1 MAQSKNLHIVM
12 FPWLAFG
19 HMIPFLELSKC
30 LAQKGH
36 QISFISTP
44 RNIERLPKLPS
55 HLSPSINFVKL
66 TLPHL
71 PNLPEEAEAT
81 SDVPFNKIQYLKM
94 AFDGLEGSFSCFL
107 EASTPTPDWIIHD
120 FSFHWLQPLAAKH
133 EIPCA
138 FFSIFMASTLVVF
151 GSPWLRM
158 SGEDTRSNPEDFT
171 VPPNWIPSP
180 SNLAFRMYEILK
192 ISDTLSENAS
202 GVSDIHRLDSAI
214 LGSKFVIVRTCEEL
228 EGDSLSILRKKVY
241 QIPVIPIGVLPPL
254 DALEN
259 RDDDAEWVKIKNWLD
274 KQGEGSVVYIA
285 FGTEAEVSREEIHEV
300 ALGLELSGLPFFWA
314 LRRPA
319 WSVVGPSYMLPSG
332 FEKRTEDQGFI
343 WLGWAPQRKILA
355 HPSMGVFLTHCGWS
369 SVLEGLSMGCPLV
382 YLPLSIEQP
391 LVARFLLSKN
401 IGVEIERDEK
411 DGSFTRDSVAKSLR
425 QVIVDKEGEQHKAK
439 AKEMKKLFGDRARHD
454 RYINDFEQYLINH
467 GDDFSSV
474 IS

>member
-1 MAQSKNLHIVM
+1 MAQSNNLHIIM

-44 RNIERLPKLPS
+44 RNIERLPKLPP
-55 HLSPSINFVKL
+55 HLSPSSNFVKL

-71 PNLPEEAEAT
+71 HNLPEEAEAT

-94 AFDGLEGSFSCFL
+94 AFDGLKGSFSCFL
-107 EASTPTPDWIIHD
+107 ETSTSAPDWIIHD
-120 FSFHWLQPLAAKH
+120 FTFHWLQPLAAKH
-133 EIPCA
+133 GIPCA
-138 FFSIFMASTLVVF
+138 FFSTFMASMLVF
-151 GSPWLRM
+151 LGTPWLRM
-158 SGEDTRSNPEDFT
+158 SGEDTRTDPEHFT

-180 SNLAFRMYEILK
+180 SNLAFRLYEILK
-192 ISDTLSENAS
+192 MFESLSENAS
-202 GVSDIHRLDSAI
+202 AVSDKHRFDSAI
-214 LGSKFVIVRTCEEL
+214 LGSKFVIVRTCEEF
-228 EGDSLSILRKKVY
+228 EGDSLRILREKLYK
-241 QIPVIPIGVLPPL
+241 IPVIPIGVLPPS
-254 DALEN
+254 DALED
-259 RDDDAEWVKIKNWLD
+259 RDDTEWIKIKNWLD
-274 KQGEGSVVYIA
+274 KQIKESVVYVS
-285 FGTEAEVSREEIHEV
+285 FGSEAEVSREEMREV
-300 ALGLELSGLPFFWA
+300 ALGLELSGLPFIWA

-319 WSVVGPSYMLPSG
+319 GSEVGPSYMLPSG

-355 HPSMGVFLTHCGWS
+355 HPSVGAFLTHCGWS
-369 SVLEGLSMGCPLV
+369 SVLEGLSMGCPLL

-391 LVARFLLSKN
+391 LVARLLLSKN
-401 IGVEIERDEK
+401 VGVEIERDEK

-425 QVIVDKEGEQHKAK
+425 LVIVDRERKQHKAK
-439 AKEMKKLFGDRARHD
+439 AKEMKELFGDWARHD
-454 RYINDFEQYLINH
+454 RYINDFDQYLRNH